1 MAEPTR
7 LQLAQYAASA
17 AKKTTLPDI
26 ALGAWEAA
34 CVAGVHP
41 SRIKRMAEVGH
52 VIYRPMGSA
61 WSRGEDRRNEY
72 LLYSLH
78 DCDENYRD
86 YVTEFVERGGRMP
99 YRPRSDEWLSKHD
112 DMMRRLANVEPIHYD
127 DAISTAQASAILGVH
142 ITWVNAMI
150 REDKIKA
157 RVAINDRRSGGRVYI
172 VSRRS
177 CEQNRAAASAAER
190 AGTKPGSPR
199 WEPTETIVPAVK
211 PRGRRKAVKKV
222 AKKKKLDG

>member
-7 LQLAQYAASA
+7 RQLAHYAASA
-17 AKKTTLPDI
+17 AKKTTIIDL
-26 ALGAWEAA
+26 ALGSWEAA

-41 SRIKRMAEVGH
+41 SRIKRMAQVGH

-61 WSRGEDRRNEY
+61 WARGEERHNEY

-78 DCDENYRD
+78 DCDENYRE
-86 YVTEFVERGGRMP
+86 YVTEFVERGGKMP

-112 DMMRRLANVEPIHYD
+112 DMMRRLADVEPIHYD

-142 ITWVNAMI
+142 ITWVNTMI
-150 REDKIKA
+150 RDGRIKA
-157 RVAINDRRSGGRVYI
+157 RVAINDRKAGGRVYI

-177 CEQNRAAASAAER
+177 CEENRAAAIAAER
-190 AGTKPGSPR
+190 AGKKPGSPR
-199 WEPTETIVPAVK
+199 WEPTEVIVPVTK
-211 PRGRRKAVKKV
+211 SRGRKKAVKKV